1 MLYAVSPHN
10 REIYAQYIDDY
21 FRLRKEVLID
31 QKGWDLKSIEGKE
44 TDQFDHD
51 QAHYLIYKSPQSN
64 CVTAGVRL
72 MPTTVPN
79 LTVDIFSHLID
90 SSHRF
95 APSSEVWECS
105 RFVTKPSAVSTH
117 KEMIKEATFMLFIG
131 MLEYGL
137 RNDVHAYLALTDVRL
152 ERIARMNQWYM
163 TRLGAAQIIGNT
175 LAATG
180 FFEVSRRIGERIRR
194 NSGISKNIFWEE
206 RVLSSSI
213 NSYHHLHFLNNSF
226 L

>member
-10 REIYAQYIDDY
+10 REIYAQYMDDY

-31 QKGWDLKSIEGKE
+31 QKGWDLKSIDGKE
-44 TDQFDHD
+44 KDQFDHN
-51 QAHYLIYKSPQSN
+51 QAHYLIYKSPQTN

-72 MPTTVPN
+72 TPTIAPN

-90 SSHRF
+90 PAHKIL
-95 APSSEVWECS
+95 PSTDVWECS
-105 RFVTKPSAVSTH
+105 RFVTKSSPVNGH

-137 RNDVHAYLALTDVRL
+137 LNDIHAYLALTDVRL

-163 TRLGAAQIIGNT
+163 TRLGAPQITGNT

-180 FFEVSRRIGERIRR
+180 LFEVSRRIGERIRR

-206 RVLSSSI
+206 RGLSSSI
-213 NSYHHLHFLNNSF
+213 TNYHHLHLLNHSY